1 MPGDPPATE
10 DAPGER
16 SPGGRPSAGEAAPAD
31 PRERLL
37 ALLTRR
43 SFRTGEFTLSSG
55 ATSDYYIDC
64 RTTTMHAEGQVLLGE
79 VGWTVLHDL
88 DLDPDAIGGMTM
100 GADPIAYAVAG
111 ESWRRGDPVNAFSVR
126 KQEKG
131 HGTGRRI
138 EGCFEPGSRVVLV
151 EDVVTTGGSALDA
164 ARAVQEAGGEI
175 LAVLALVDRQ
185 EGGREAL
192 EEAGHRVVALYTTE
206 DLRRVHAGAGA

>member
-1 MPGDPPATE
+1 MRGDPPATE
-10 DAPGER
+10 DAPGE
-16 SPGGRPSAGEAAPAD
+16 PSTGEPAPPD

-37 ALLTRR
+37 ELLTKR

-55 ATSDYYIDC
+55 ATSDYYIDY
-64 RTTTMHAEGQVLLGE
+64 RTTTMHAEGQALLGE
-79 VGWTVLHDL
+79 VGWAVLRDL

-164 ARAVQEAGGEI
+164 ARAVEGAGGQI
-175 LAVLALVDRQ
+175 LAVLALVDRL

-206 DLRRVHAGAGA
+206 DLRRTHAGGGA

>member
-1 MPGDPPATE
+1 MPDDPPATE
-10 DAPGER
+10 DAPGE
-16 SPGGRPSAGEAAPAD
+16 PSTGEPAPSD

-37 ALLTRR
+37 ALLTNR

-64 RTTTMHAEGQVLLGE
+64 RTTTMHAEGQALLGE
-79 VGWTVLHDL
+79 VGWTVLREL
-88 DLDPDAIGGMTM
+88 NLDPDAIGGMTM

-111 ESWRRGDPVNAFSVR
+111 ESWRQGDPVNAFSVR

-164 ARAVQEAGGEI
+164 ARAVEEAKGEI

-206 DLRRVHAGAGA
+206 DLRRAHAGAGA

>member
-1 MPGDPPATE
+1 MPGDPPASE
-10 DAPGER
+10 DAPGE
-16 SPGGRPSAGEAAPAD
+16 PSTGEPAPSD

-37 ALLTRR
+37 ALLTSR
-43 SFRTGEFTLSSG
+43 SFRTGQFTLSSG

-64 RTTTMHAEGQVLLGE
+64 RTTTMHAEGQALLGE
-79 VGWTVLHDL
+79 VGWSVLREL
-88 DLDPDAIGGMTM
+88 DLEPDAIGGMTM

-126 KQEKG
+126 KREKG

-164 ARAVQEAGGEI
+164 ARAVEEAEGEI

-192 EEAGHRVVALYTTE
+192 EEAGYRVVALYTTE
-206 DLRRVHAGAGA
+206 DLRREHAGAGA